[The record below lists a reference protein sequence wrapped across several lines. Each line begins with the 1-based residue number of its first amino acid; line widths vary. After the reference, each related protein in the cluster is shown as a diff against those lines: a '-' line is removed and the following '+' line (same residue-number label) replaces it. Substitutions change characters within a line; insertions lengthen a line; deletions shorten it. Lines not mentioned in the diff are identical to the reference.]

1 VTSCPHIQRLDAD
14 VLSIEN
20 SRSNNETLRQIA
32 EAGYQH
38 QVGNG
43 VYDVH
48 SPVVPTVEQI
58 VQQLKTA
65 MELLPLQQ
73 IWVNPDCG
81 LKTRRWEEV
90 IPALKNMVAAAK
102 TLREEISSSA
112 Q

>member
-1 VTSCPHIQRLDAD
+1 
-14 VLSIEN
+14 LSIEN
-20 SRSNNETLRQIA
+20 SRSNNKTLLEII
-32 EAGYQH
+32 EAGYHH

-48 SPVVPTVEQI
+48 TPVVPTTAQITEQLRTGI
-58 VQQLKTA
+58 A
-65 MELLPLQQ
+65 NLPVQQ

-102 TLREEISSSA
+102 ILREEIHA
-112 Q
+112 PQP